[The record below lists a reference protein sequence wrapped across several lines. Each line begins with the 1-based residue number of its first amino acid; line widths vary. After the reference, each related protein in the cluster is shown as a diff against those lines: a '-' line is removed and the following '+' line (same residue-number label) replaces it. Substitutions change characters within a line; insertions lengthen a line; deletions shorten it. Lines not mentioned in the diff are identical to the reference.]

1 MAAYIVAAARTAT
14 GKQRG
19 ALRNAHPATLS
30 AAVIDHILASLPSL
44 DPADVDDVILG
55 CVSQCQEQGGN
66 IARHAVL
73 SSTLPISVPGATI
86 DRQCGSSQQAI
97 HFAAQAV
104 MSGTQDIVVAGGV
117 ESMTRVPMFSNM
129 PGDKGGPVDAAIAAK
144 FSTKAPFFSQFVGAE
159 MMGVEF
165 GVRRDEMDAFAAR
178 CRRRPRSSSSTTRA
192 SEARSA
198 ATPLARP
205 LLAVAAN
212 DPVLMLGAD
221 PATEKLAGVA
231 IGDVDVYEVNE
242 AFAVVPMA
250 WAKRCGADEAK
261 LNIHGGAC
269 ALGHPLGATGAKLAT
284 TLVHTLQREEKRFGL
299 LAICEGAGTA
309 NATPSSA
316 AECAEGETPSR
327 AATMKLACLLVAGAG
342 AFPASGRDNLAPLE
356 EAAAAEAEAHCDVIA
371 AADTQD
377 LLKASYESLE
387 DAYDADAHGHAT
399 YDCAASLVDA
409 RVRQGRAL
417 PLVASSPT
425 ARTATA
431 RAACPTASAGLYER
445 DECESAVFNYL
456 GFVSRKKDEPDFER
470 RGVLPRGARAWPE
483 NCGALE
489 YLAGS
494 TRPRAR
500 PRT

>member
-117 ESMTRVPMFSNM
+117 ESMTRIPMFSNM

-144 FSTKAPFFSQFVGAE
+144 FATKAPFFSQFVGAE

-178 CRRRPRSSSSTTRA
+178 SHARAAAAQAAGVFDGEIVPVEGVDKEGAAVAHAKDEGVRAGTTAEKLGSLDTLVELGVAKAVAGGPELGAITAGNA
-192 SEARSA
+192 SQISDGAAALLVVNDAGLKKLGSA
-198 ATPLARP
+198 VTPLARVHS
-205 LLAVAAN
+205 LAVAAN
-212 DPVLMLGAD
+212 DPVLMLSAPI
-221 PATEKLAGVA
+221 PATEKLLARAGVA

-309 NATPSSA
+309 NAT
-316 AECAEGETPSR
+316 
-327 AATMKLACLLVAGAG
+327 L
-342 AFPASGRDNLAPLE
+342 
-356 EAAAAEAEAHCDVIA
+356 
-371 AADTQD
+371 
-377 LLKASYESLE
+377 
-387 DAYDADAHGHAT
+387 
-399 YDCAASLVDA
+399 
-409 RVRQGRAL
+409 
-417 PLVASSPT
+417 
-425 ARTATA
+425 
-431 RAACPTASAGLYER
+431 
-445 DECESAVFNYL
+445 
-456 GFVSRKKDEPDFER
+456 FER
-470 RGVLPRGARAWPE
+470 
-483 NCGALE
+483 C
-489 YLAGS
+489 
-494 TRPRAR
+494 
-500 PRT
+500 

>member
-73 SSTLPISVPGATI
+73 SSTLPISVPGTTI

-117 ESMTRVPMFSNM
+117 ESMTRIPMFSNM

-178 CRRRPRSSSSTTRA
+178 SHARAAAAQAAGVFDGEIVPVDGVDKDGAAVAHAKDEGVRAGTTAEKLA
-192 SEARSA
+192 SLDTLVELGVAKAVAGGPELGAITAGNASQISDGAAALLVVNDAGLKKLGSA
-198 ATPLARP
+198 VTPLARVHS
-205 LLAVAAN
+205 LAVAAN
-212 DPVLMLGAD
+212 DPVLMLSAPI
-221 PATEKLAGVA
+221 PATEKLLARAGVA

-309 NATPSSA
+309 NAT
-316 AECAEGETPSR
+316 
-327 AATMKLACLLVAGAG
+327 L
-342 AFPASGRDNLAPLE
+342 
-356 EAAAAEAEAHCDVIA
+356 
-371 AADTQD
+371 
-377 LLKASYESLE
+377 
-387 DAYDADAHGHAT
+387 
-399 YDCAASLVDA
+399 
-409 RVRQGRAL
+409 
-417 PLVASSPT
+417 
-425 ARTATA
+425 
-431 RAACPTASAGLYER
+431 
-445 DECESAVFNYL
+445 
-456 GFVSRKKDEPDFER
+456 FER
-470 RGVLPRGARAWPE
+470 
-483 NCGALE
+483 C
-489 YLAGS
+489 
-494 TRPRAR
+494 
-500 PRT
+500 

>member
-117 ESMTRVPMFSNM
+117 ESMTRIPMFSNM

-178 CRRRPRSSSSTTRA
+178 SHARAAAAQAAGVFDGEIVPVEGVDKDGAAVAHAKDEGVRAGTTAEKLGSLDTLVELGVAEAVAGGPELGAITAGNA
-192 SEARSA
+192 SQISDGAAALLVVNDAGLKKLGSA
-198 ATPLARP
+198 VTPLARVHS
-205 LLAVAAN
+205 LAVAAN
-212 DPVLMLGAD
+212 DPVLMLSAPI
-221 PATEKLAGVA
+221 PATEKLLARAGVA

-309 NATPSSA
+309 NAT
-316 AECAEGETPSR
+316 
-327 AATMKLACLLVAGAG
+327 L
-342 AFPASGRDNLAPLE
+342 
-356 EAAAAEAEAHCDVIA
+356 
-371 AADTQD
+371 
-377 LLKASYESLE
+377 
-387 DAYDADAHGHAT
+387 
-399 YDCAASLVDA
+399 
-409 RVRQGRAL
+409 
-417 PLVASSPT
+417 
-425 ARTATA
+425 
-431 RAACPTASAGLYER
+431 
-445 DECESAVFNYL
+445 
-456 GFVSRKKDEPDFER
+456 FER
-470 RGVLPRGARAWPE
+470 
-483 NCGALE
+483 C
-489 YLAGS
+489 
-494 TRPRAR
+494 
-500 PRT
+500 

>member
-73 SSTLPISVPGATI
+73 SSTLPISVPGTTI

-117 ESMTRVPMFSNM
+117 ESMTRIPMFSNM

-178 CRRRPRSSSSTTRA
+178 SHARAAAAQAAGVFDGEIVPVDGVDKDGAAVAHAKDEGVRAGTTAEKLGSLDTLVELGVAKAVAGGPELGAITAGNA
-192 SEARSA
+192 SQISDGAAALLVVNDAGLKKLGSA
-198 ATPLARP
+198 VTPLARVHS
-205 LLAVAAN
+205 LAVAAN
-212 DPVLMLGAD
+212 DPVLMLSAPI
-221 PATEKLAGVA
+221 PATEKLLARAGVA

-309 NATPSSA
+309 NAT
-316 AECAEGETPSR
+316 
-327 AATMKLACLLVAGAG
+327 L
-342 AFPASGRDNLAPLE
+342 
-356 EAAAAEAEAHCDVIA
+356 
-371 AADTQD
+371 
-377 LLKASYESLE
+377 
-387 DAYDADAHGHAT
+387 
-399 YDCAASLVDA
+399 
-409 RVRQGRAL
+409 
-417 PLVASSPT
+417 
-425 ARTATA
+425 
-431 RAACPTASAGLYER
+431 
-445 DECESAVFNYL
+445 
-456 GFVSRKKDEPDFER
+456 FER
-470 RGVLPRGARAWPE
+470 
-483 NCGALE
+483 C
-489 YLAGS
+489 
-494 TRPRAR
+494 
-500 PRT
+500 

>member
-73 SSTLPISVPGATI
+73 SSTLPISVPGTTI

-117 ESMTRVPMFSNM
+117 ESMTRIPMFSNM

-178 CRRRPRSSSSTTRA
+178 SHARAAAAQAAGVFDGEIVPVDGVDKEGAAVAHAKDEGVRAGTTAEKLGSLDTLVELGVATAVAGGPELGAITAGNA
-192 SEARSA
+192 SQISDGAAALLVVNDAGLKKLGSA
-198 ATPLARP
+198 VTPLARVHS
-205 LLAVAAN
+205 LAVAAN
-212 DPVLMLGAD
+212 DPVLMLSAPI
-221 PATEKLAGVA
+221 PATEKLLARAGVA

-309 NATPSSA
+309 NAT
-316 AECAEGETPSR
+316 
-327 AATMKLACLLVAGAG
+327 L
-342 AFPASGRDNLAPLE
+342 
-356 EAAAAEAEAHCDVIA
+356 
-371 AADTQD
+371 
-377 LLKASYESLE
+377 
-387 DAYDADAHGHAT
+387 
-399 YDCAASLVDA
+399 
-409 RVRQGRAL
+409 
-417 PLVASSPT
+417 
-425 ARTATA
+425 
-431 RAACPTASAGLYER
+431 
-445 DECESAVFNYL
+445 
-456 GFVSRKKDEPDFER
+456 FER
-470 RGVLPRGARAWPE
+470 
-483 NCGALE
+483 C
-489 YLAGS
+489 
-494 TRPRAR
+494 
-500 PRT
+500 

>member
-73 SSTLPISVPGATI
+73 SSTLPISVPGTTI

-117 ESMTRVPMFSNM
+117 ESMTRIPMFSNM

-178 CRRRPRSSSSTTRA
+178 SHARAAAAQAAGVFDGEIVPVDGVDKDGAAVAHAKDEGVRAGTTAEKLGSLDTLVELGVAKAVAGGPELGAITAGNA
-192 SEARSA
+192 SQISDGAAALLVVNDAGLKKLGSA
-198 ATPLARP
+198 VTPLARVHS
-205 LLAVAAN
+205 LAVAAN
-212 DPVLMLGAD
+212 DPVLMLSAPI
-221 PATEKLAGVA
+221 PATEKLLARAGVA

-250 WAKRCGADEAK
+250 WAKRCGADEAR

-309 NATPSSA
+309 NAT
-316 AECAEGETPSR
+316 
-327 AATMKLACLLVAGAG
+327 L
-342 AFPASGRDNLAPLE
+342 
-356 EAAAAEAEAHCDVIA
+356 
-371 AADTQD
+371 
-377 LLKASYESLE
+377 
-387 DAYDADAHGHAT
+387 
-399 YDCAASLVDA
+399 
-409 RVRQGRAL
+409 
-417 PLVASSPT
+417 
-425 ARTATA
+425 
-431 RAACPTASAGLYER
+431 
-445 DECESAVFNYL
+445 
-456 GFVSRKKDEPDFER
+456 FER
-470 RGVLPRGARAWPE
+470 
-483 NCGALE
+483 C
-489 YLAGS
+489 
-494 TRPRAR
+494 
-500 PRT
+500 

>member
-178 CRRRPRSSSSTTRA
+178 SHARAAAAQAAGEGAAVAHAKDEGVRAGTTAEKLGSLDTLVELGVATAVAGGPERGAITAGNA
-192 SEARSA
+192 SQISDGAAALLVVNDAGLKKLGSA
-198 ATPLARP
+198 ATPLARVHS
-205 LLAVAAN
+205 LAVAAN
-212 DPVLMLGAD
+212 DPVLMLSAPI
-221 PATEKLAGVA
+221 PATEKLLARAGVA

-284 TLVHTLQREEKRFGL
+284 TLVHTLQREEKRCGL

-309 NATPSSA
+309 NAT
-316 AECAEGETPSR
+316 
-327 AATMKLACLLVAGAG
+327 L
-342 AFPASGRDNLAPLE
+342 
-356 EAAAAEAEAHCDVIA
+356 
-371 AADTQD
+371 
-377 LLKASYESLE
+377 
-387 DAYDADAHGHAT
+387 
-399 YDCAASLVDA
+399 
-409 RVRQGRAL
+409 
-417 PLVASSPT
+417 
-425 ARTATA
+425 
-431 RAACPTASAGLYER
+431 
-445 DECESAVFNYL
+445 
-456 GFVSRKKDEPDFER
+456 FER
-470 RGVLPRGARAWPE
+470 
-483 NCGALE
+483 C
-489 YLAGS
+489 
-494 TRPRAR
+494 
-500 PRT
+500 

>member
-117 ESMTRVPMFSNM
+117 ESMTRIPMFSNM

-178 CRRRPRSSSSTTRA
+178 SHARAAAAQAAGVFDGEIVPVEGVDKEGAAVAHAKDEGVRAGTTA
-192 SEARSA
+192 EKLAGLETLVEMGFAKAVDGGPEAGSITAGNASQISDGAAGLLVVSEAGLKKLGSSV
-198 ATPLARP
+198 TPLARVHS
-205 LLAVAAN
+205 LAVAAN
-212 DPVLMLGAD
+212 DPVLMLSAPI
-221 PATEKLAGVA
+221 PATEKLLARAGVA
-231 IGDVDVYEVNE
+231 IGDVDAYEVNE

-284 TLVHTLQREEKRFGL
+284 TLVHTLQRDEKRFGL

-309 NATPSSA
+309 NAT
-316 AECAEGETPSR
+316 
-327 AATMKLACLLVAGAG
+327 L
-342 AFPASGRDNLAPLE
+342 
-356 EAAAAEAEAHCDVIA
+356 
-371 AADTQD
+371 
-377 LLKASYESLE
+377 
-387 DAYDADAHGHAT
+387 
-399 YDCAASLVDA
+399 
-409 RVRQGRAL
+409 
-417 PLVASSPT
+417 
-425 ARTATA
+425 
-431 RAACPTASAGLYER
+431 
-445 DECESAVFNYL
+445 
-456 GFVSRKKDEPDFER
+456 FER
-470 RGVLPRGARAWPE
+470 
-483 NCGALE
+483 C
-489 YLAGS
+489 
-494 TRPRAR
+494 
-500 PRT
+500 

>member
-73 SSTLPISVPGATI
+73 SSTLPISVPGTTI

-117 ESMTRVPMFSNM
+117 ESMTRIPMFSNM

-178 CRRRPRSSSSTTRA
+178 SHARAAAAQAAGVFDGEIVPVDGVDKDGAAVAHAKDEGVRAGTTAEKLA
-192 SEARSA
+192 SLDTLVELGVAEAVAGGPELGAITAGNASQISDGAAALLVVNDAGLKKLGSA
-198 ATPLARP
+198 VTPLARVHS
-205 LLAVAAN
+205 LAVAAN
-212 DPVLMLGAD
+212 DPVLMLSAPI
-221 PATEKLAGVA
+221 PATEKLLARAGVA

-309 NATPSSA
+309 NAT
-316 AECAEGETPSR
+316 
-327 AATMKLACLLVAGAG
+327 L
-342 AFPASGRDNLAPLE
+342 
-356 EAAAAEAEAHCDVIA
+356 
-371 AADTQD
+371 
-377 LLKASYESLE
+377 
-387 DAYDADAHGHAT
+387 
-399 YDCAASLVDA
+399 
-409 RVRQGRAL
+409 
-417 PLVASSPT
+417 
-425 ARTATA
+425 
-431 RAACPTASAGLYER
+431 
-445 DECESAVFNYL
+445 
-456 GFVSRKKDEPDFER
+456 FER
-470 RGVLPRGARAWPE
+470 
-483 NCGALE
+483 C
-489 YLAGS
+489 
-494 TRPRAR
+494 
-500 PRT
+500 

>member
-73 SSTLPISVPGATI
+73 SSTLPISVPGTTI

-117 ESMTRVPMFSNM
+117 ESMTRIPMFSNM

-178 CRRRPRSSSSTTRA
+178 SHARAAAAQAAGVFDGEIVPVEGVDKEGAAVAHAKDEGVREGTTAEKLGSLDTLVELGVAKAVAGGPELGAITAGNA
-192 SEARSA
+192 SQISDGAAALLVVNDAGLKKLGSA
-198 ATPLARP
+198 VTPLVRVHS
-205 LLAVAAN
+205 LAVAAN
-212 DPVLMLGAD
+212 DPVLMLSAPI
-221 PATEKLAGVA
+221 PATEKLLARAGVA

-309 NATPSSA
+309 NAT
-316 AECAEGETPSR
+316 
-327 AATMKLACLLVAGAG
+327 L
-342 AFPASGRDNLAPLE
+342 
-356 EAAAAEAEAHCDVIA
+356 
-371 AADTQD
+371 
-377 LLKASYESLE
+377 
-387 DAYDADAHGHAT
+387 
-399 YDCAASLVDA
+399 
-409 RVRQGRAL
+409 
-417 PLVASSPT
+417 
-425 ARTATA
+425 
-431 RAACPTASAGLYER
+431 
-445 DECESAVFNYL
+445 
-456 GFVSRKKDEPDFER
+456 FER
-470 RGVLPRGARAWPE
+470 
-483 NCGALE
+483 C
-489 YLAGS
+489 
-494 TRPRAR
+494 
-500 PRT
+500 

>member
-73 SSTLPISVPGATI
+73 SSTLPISVPGTTI

-117 ESMTRVPMFSNM
+117 ESMTRIPMFSNM

-178 CRRRPRSSSSTTRA
+178 SHARAAAAQAAGVFDGEIVPVEGVDKEGAAVAHAKDEGVRAGTTAEKLGSLDTLVELGVAKAVAGGPELGAITAGNA
-192 SEARSA
+192 SQISDGAAALLVVNDAGLKKLGSA
-198 ATPLARP
+198 VTPLARVHS
-205 LLAVAAN
+205 LAVAAN
-212 DPVLMLGAD
+212 DPVLMLSAPI
-221 PATEKLAGVA
+221 PATEKLLARAGVA

-250 WAKRCGADEAK
+250 WAKRCGADEAR

-309 NATPSSA
+309 NAT
-316 AECAEGETPSR
+316 
-327 AATMKLACLLVAGAG
+327 L
-342 AFPASGRDNLAPLE
+342 
-356 EAAAAEAEAHCDVIA
+356 
-371 AADTQD
+371 
-377 LLKASYESLE
+377 
-387 DAYDADAHGHAT
+387 
-399 YDCAASLVDA
+399 
-409 RVRQGRAL
+409 
-417 PLVASSPT
+417 
-425 ARTATA
+425 
-431 RAACPTASAGLYER
+431 
-445 DECESAVFNYL
+445 
-456 GFVSRKKDEPDFER
+456 FER
-470 RGVLPRGARAWPE
+470 
-483 NCGALE
+483 C
-489 YLAGS
+489 
-494 TRPRAR
+494 
-500 PRT
+500 

>member
-73 SSTLPISVPGATI
+73 SSTLPISVPGTTI

-117 ESMTRVPMFSNM
+117 ESMTRIPMFSNM

-178 CRRRPRSSSSTTRA
+178 SHARAAAAQAAGVFDGEIVPVDGVDKDGAAVAHAKDEGVRAGTTAEKLGSLDTLVELGVAEAVAGGPELGAITAGNA
-192 SEARSA
+192 SQISDGAAALLVVNDAGLKKLGSA
-198 ATPLARP
+198 VTPLARVHS
-205 LLAVAAN
+205 LAVAAN
-212 DPVLMLGAD
+212 DPVLMLSAPI
-221 PATEKLAGVA
+221 PATEKLLARAGVA

-309 NATPSSA
+309 NAT
-316 AECAEGETPSR
+316 
-327 AATMKLACLLVAGAG
+327 L
-342 AFPASGRDNLAPLE
+342 
-356 EAAAAEAEAHCDVIA
+356 
-371 AADTQD
+371 
-377 LLKASYESLE
+377 
-387 DAYDADAHGHAT
+387 
-399 YDCAASLVDA
+399 
-409 RVRQGRAL
+409 
-417 PLVASSPT
+417 
-425 ARTATA
+425 
-431 RAACPTASAGLYER
+431 
-445 DECESAVFNYL
+445 
-456 GFVSRKKDEPDFER
+456 FER
-470 RGVLPRGARAWPE
+470 
-483 NCGALE
+483 C
-489 YLAGS
+489 
-494 TRPRAR
+494 
-500 PRT
+500 

>member
-73 SSTLPISVPGATI
+73 SSTLPISVPGTTI

-117 ESMTRVPMFSNM
+117 ESMTRIPMFSNM

-178 CRRRPRSSSSTTRA
+178 SHARAAAAQAAGVFDGEIVPVEGVDKEGAAVAHAKDEGVRAGTTAEKLGSLDTLVELGVATAVAGGPELGAITAGNA
-192 SEARSA
+192 SQISDGAAALLVVNDAGLKKLGSA
-198 ATPLARP
+198 VTPLARVHS
-205 LLAVAAN
+205 LAVAAN
-212 DPVLMLGAD
+212 DPVLMLSAPI
-221 PATEKLAGVA
+221 PATEKLLARAGVA

-309 NATPSSA
+309 NAT
-316 AECAEGETPSR
+316 
-327 AATMKLACLLVAGAG
+327 L
-342 AFPASGRDNLAPLE
+342 
-356 EAAAAEAEAHCDVIA
+356 
-371 AADTQD
+371 
-377 LLKASYESLE
+377 
-387 DAYDADAHGHAT
+387 
-399 YDCAASLVDA
+399 
-409 RVRQGRAL
+409 
-417 PLVASSPT
+417 
-425 ARTATA
+425 
-431 RAACPTASAGLYER
+431 
-445 DECESAVFNYL
+445 
-456 GFVSRKKDEPDFER
+456 FER
-470 RGVLPRGARAWPE
+470 
-483 NCGALE
+483 C
-489 YLAGS
+489 
-494 TRPRAR
+494 
-500 PRT
+500 

>member
-73 SSTLPISVPGATI
+73 SSTLPISVPGTTI

-117 ESMTRVPMFSNM
+117 ESMTRIPMFSNM

-178 CRRRPRSSSSTTRA
+178 SHARAAAAQAAGVFDGEIVPVEGVDKEGAAVAHAKDEGVRAGTTAEKLGSLDTLVELGVAKAVAGGPELGAITAGNA
-192 SEARSA
+192 SQISDGAAALLVVNDAGLKKLGSA
-198 ATPLARP
+198 VTPLARVHS
-205 LLAVAAN
+205 LAVAAN
-212 DPVLMLGAD
+212 DPVLMLSAPI
-221 PATEKLAGVA
+221 PATEKLLARAGVA

-309 NATPSSA
+309 NAT
-316 AECAEGETPSR
+316 
-327 AATMKLACLLVAGAG
+327 L
-342 AFPASGRDNLAPLE
+342 
-356 EAAAAEAEAHCDVIA
+356 
-371 AADTQD
+371 
-377 LLKASYESLE
+377 
-387 DAYDADAHGHAT
+387 
-399 YDCAASLVDA
+399 
-409 RVRQGRAL
+409 
-417 PLVASSPT
+417 
-425 ARTATA
+425 
-431 RAACPTASAGLYER
+431 
-445 DECESAVFNYL
+445 
-456 GFVSRKKDEPDFER
+456 FER
-470 RGVLPRGARAWPE
+470 
-483 NCGALE
+483 C
-489 YLAGS
+489 
-494 TRPRAR
+494 
-500 PRT
+500 

>member
-117 ESMTRVPMFSNM
+117 ESMTRIPMFSNM

-144 FSTKAPFFSQFVGAE
+144 FATKAPFFSQFVGAE

-178 CRRRPRSSSSTTRA
+178 SHARAAAAQAAGVFDGEIVPVEGVDKEGAAVAHAKDEGVRAGTTA
-192 SEARSA
+192 EKLGSLDTLVELGVATAVAGGPELGAITAGNASQISDGAAGLLVVSEAGLKKLGSSV
-198 ATPLARP
+198 TPLARVHS
-205 LLAVAAN
+205 LAVAAN
-212 DPVLMLGAD
+212 DPVLMLSAPI
-221 PATEKLAGVA
+221 PATEKLLARAGVA

-309 NATPSSA
+309 NAT
-316 AECAEGETPSR
+316 
-327 AATMKLACLLVAGAG
+327 L
-342 AFPASGRDNLAPLE
+342 
-356 EAAAAEAEAHCDVIA
+356 
-371 AADTQD
+371 
-377 LLKASYESLE
+377 
-387 DAYDADAHGHAT
+387 
-399 YDCAASLVDA
+399 
-409 RVRQGRAL
+409 
-417 PLVASSPT
+417 
-425 ARTATA
+425 
-431 RAACPTASAGLYER
+431 
-445 DECESAVFNYL
+445 
-456 GFVSRKKDEPDFER
+456 FER
-470 RGVLPRGARAWPE
+470 
-483 NCGALE
+483 C
-489 YLAGS
+489 
-494 TRPRAR
+494 
-500 PRT
+500 

>member
-73 SSTLPISVPGATI
+73 SSTLPISVPGTTI

-117 ESMTRVPMFSNM
+117 ESMTRIPMFSNM

-144 FSTKAPFFSQFVGAE
+144 FATKAPFFSQFVGAE

-178 CRRRPRSSSSTTRA
+178 SHARAAAAQAAGVFDGEIVPVEGVDKEGAAVAHAKDEGVRAGTTAEKLGSLDTLVELGVATAVAGGPELGAITAGNA
-192 SEARSA
+192 SQISDGAAALLVVNDAGLKKLGSA
-198 ATPLARP
+198 VTPLARVHS
-205 LLAVAAN
+205 LAVAAN
-212 DPVLMLGAD
+212 DPVLMLSAPI
-221 PATEKLAGVA
+221 PATEKLLARAGVA

-309 NATPSSA
+309 NAT
-316 AECAEGETPSR
+316 
-327 AATMKLACLLVAGAG
+327 L
-342 AFPASGRDNLAPLE
+342 
-356 EAAAAEAEAHCDVIA
+356 
-371 AADTQD
+371 
-377 LLKASYESLE
+377 
-387 DAYDADAHGHAT
+387 
-399 YDCAASLVDA
+399 
-409 RVRQGRAL
+409 
-417 PLVASSPT
+417 
-425 ARTATA
+425 
-431 RAACPTASAGLYER
+431 
-445 DECESAVFNYL
+445 
-456 GFVSRKKDEPDFER
+456 FER
-470 RGVLPRGARAWPE
+470 
-483 NCGALE
+483 C
-489 YLAGS
+489 
-494 TRPRAR
+494 
-500 PRT
+500 